1 MANLHDLRMQA
12 FQRLENKDAVFTGIY
27 VRYFPKLLRFARFYV
42 LTEAD
47 SENIIQDIFA
57 DIWTNMQLFDGVRNM
72 DAYLFTLV
80 KNRCI
85 DYLRNQV
92 AKNEKEQDLQ
102 GIAGKEIEFKLF
114 SLQQVDETL
123 LSVDDVE
130 NLLNDAIGKLPDRC
144 REIFVLSR
152 MEGLKNREI
161 ANRLQISV
169 STVENQMTIA
179 IRKLKYEL
187 RDYLPVLLFF

>member
-1 MANLHDLRMQA
+1 
-12 FQRLENKDAVFTGIY
+12 
-27 VRYFPKLLRFARFYV
+27 
-42 LTEAD
+42 
-47 SENIIQDIFA
+47 
-57 DIWTNMQLFDGVRNM
+57 
-72 DAYLFTLV
+72 
-80 KNRCI
+80 
-85 DYLRNQV
+85 
-92 AKNEKEQDLQ
+92 
-102 GIAGKEIEFKLF
+102 
-114 SLQQVDETL
+114 
-123 LSVDDVE
+123 VE

>member
-1 MANLHDLRMQA
+1 MQA

-92 AKNEKEQDLQ
+92 A
-102 GIAGKEIEFKLF
+102 
-114 SLQQVDETL
+114 
-123 LSVDDVE
+123 
-130 NLLNDAIGKLPDRC
+130 
-144 REIFVLSR
+144 
-152 MEGLKNREI
+152 
-161 ANRLQISV
+161 
-169 STVENQMTIA
+169 
-179 IRKLKYEL
+179 
-187 RDYLPVLLFF
+187 

>member
-1 MANLHDLRMQA
+1 MQA